1 MMKKPIVIAMA
12 LSLSACG
19 PVTRMAFSPGPQLAT
34 VSVQASKLK
43 RLPPPK
49 EPVYAAVYS
58 YQDLTGQYKPS
69 ANVQTLSRSVTQG
82 ADTMLVRA
90 LQDAG
95 DRSWFRVVER
105 GNLDALLKE
114 RQIVTQIRKI
124 YLGEDKVDPEVLP
137 PLLYAGV
144 LFEGGVVGYDSNT
157 RTGGAGARYLGIGG
171 NADYRQDDVTVSL
184 RAVSTRTGEVMANV
198 MVQKSVVSVG
208 VKGGAFRYI
217 ALDEILEAE
226 AGITKNEPVTLAVQ
240 QAIEKAVY
248 SIVME
253 GARVGAWSFENP
265 AQANALYQEYTS
277 EKAQVTLPVKV
288 KKARPPSNNGAYKG
302 SVPLAWSNLWA
313 NKKS

>member
-1 MMKKPIVIAMA
+1 MMKTSLILAMA

-34 VSVQASKLK
+34 VSIQANKLK
-43 RLPPPK
+43 KLPGPK
-49 EPVYAAVYS
+49 QPIYAAVYN

-69 ANVQTLSRSVTQG
+69 DKVQTLSRSVTQG

-95 DRSWFRVVER
+95 DRKWFRVVER

-124 YLGEDKVDPEVLP
+124 YLGEEKVDPEVLP

-144 LFEGGVVGYDSNT
+144 IFEGGIVGYDSNT

-198 MVQKSVVSVG
+198 MVQKSIVSIG
-208 VKGGAFRYI
+208 LKGGAFRYI

-265 AQANALYQEYTS
+265 AQANALYKEYTS
-277 EKAQVTLPVKV
+277 EKAQVTQRVKT
-288 KKARPPSNNGAYKG
+288 KRARPPSNTGPYRG
-302 SVPLAWSNLWA
+302 SVPLARSNLWA

>member
-1 MMKKPIVIAMA
+1 MLNKTLIVAMA

-19 PVTRMAFSPGPQLAT
+19 PVSRMQFSQGPQLAT

-49 EPVYAAVYS
+49 QPIYAAVYS

-69 ANVQTLSRSVTQG
+69 DKVQTLSRSVTQG

-90 LQDAG
+90 LQEAG

-124 YLGEDKVDPEVLP
+124 YLGEEKIDPKVLP

-144 LFEGGVVGYDSNT
+144 IFEGGVVGYDSNT

-171 NADYRQDDVTVSL
+171 NTDYRQDDVTVSL

-217 ALDEILEAE
+217 ALDEILEIE

-253 GARVGAWSFENP
+253 GARVGAWSFANP
-265 AQANALYQEYTS
+265 ADANPLYEQYQLEKTQVTQPV
-277 EKAQVTLPVKV
+277 KAQKPVKP
-288 KKARPPSNNGAYKG
+288 ADSGAYR
-302 SVPLAWSNLWA
+302 SNVPLARSNLWA
-313 NKKS
+313 NKNS